1 MSIGISRNA
10 SAITGLQKENLE
22 TGLPGP
28 YGPTMIIDCHTHIFP
43 EEVRK
48 GREAFC
54 KKDDGFSS
62 IYRDSKSKM
71 VGVEDLIASMDE
83 SGIDRSVICGFPW
96 TQPDLCSFHNQYLM
110 ASASRYPNRLIVFIS
125 LLFSNPDWS
134 GKELDRA
141 LNGGAKGVGEIA
153 FYQDEMTSRDVHS
166 MKPILTQMEKH
177 GVPLLLHTN
186 ETIGHSYP
194 GKGRTPLESFYE
206 LILSFPK
213 LPIILAHWGGGLPFY
228 ELMPEVAKVMTN
240 VYYDTAASPF
250 LYSGK
255 IYAIARDMVGAEKIF
270 FGTDYPLIS
279 PQRYFKELEE
289 SSLSKQDQEKILGL
303 NFSRLIEGRIKG
315 KPPLPNCS

>member
-1 MSIGISRNA
+1 M
-10 SAITGLQKENLE
+10 
-22 TGLPGP
+22 PGP

-240 VYYDTAASPF
+240 VYYDTAGSPF